1 MNARWI
7 VLLALFASACAMRAP
22 APQSDRDGV
31 LEAMARAFPRDA
43 NLYQLATI
51 DEVGAPAHKVARF
64 EKPAPQGS
72 GPVTRTE
79 VAFCAS
85 GEQGWQCMGPWTGVR
100 IAMDGALY
108 SALAPAELEDSRLLA
123 LFSYVGSECSAS
135 QAEKLG
141 VQWNRGRIRS
151 VDREGKGYVVQMAGP
166 TGFHLLMVEPVATAS
181 CAFEIREVST
191 LTEVVP

>member
-1 MNARWI
+1 VHRLIAI
-7 VLLALFASACAMRAP
+7 ALILVAACATP
-22 APQSDRDGV
+22 GPGSQSDREAA

-43 NLYQLATI
+43 NLYQLASI
-51 DEVGAPAHKVARF
+51 DTKLARF
-64 EKPAPQGS
+64 ERPTAAGS
-72 GPVTRTE
+72 GPVTRTL
-79 VAFCAS
+79 VAFCAP
-85 GEQGWQCMGPWTGVR
+85 GERGWQCMGPWSGVR

-166 TGFHLLMVEPVATAS
+166 TGFHLLMVEPVSAAS

-191 LTEVVP
+191 LTEVAP